1 MYCYE
6 PAGFIASRKKWVHLW
21 CMKQRH
27 DEPQFKFR
35 IPSELKEAL
44 ELAAQTNNR
53 TLTSEIIHRLEKS
66 FSDNHEPWIAH
77 TRKDALEFQLFQAEA
92 KLKWLSQ
99 KWDERLATKKPLGNL
114 EAIMY
119 ESDISA
125 LEDSILFLKNKISEI
140 DSAT

>member
-1 MYCYE
+1 MDSSY
-6 PAGFIASRKKWVHLW
+6 W
-21 CMKQRH
+21 
-27 DEPQFKFR
+27 
-35 IPSELKEAL
+35 
-44 ELAAQTNNR
+44 
-53 TLTSEIIHRLEKS
+53 
-66 FSDNHEPWIAH
+66 
-77 TRKDALEFQLFQAEA
+77 KDALEFQLFQAEA